1 MKLTGKVAI
10 VTGGAKGIGEAT
22 AKLFIEQGAK
32 VVVADFS
39 DEGAQI
45 VQALKDMGGEA
56 LFVKTDVSKEA
67 DIQHLVTETVRHF
80 GKLDIMVANAGIGDS
95 APIHELGLDRWQKM
109 IDINLTGVFLSD
121 KYAIEQM
128 LQQDTGGVV
137 VNMASMLGHIG
148 QVNGTAYTAA
158 KAGVVNL
165 TRTLGVTYAKQGIRV
180 NAVCPGYIDTPLISQ
195 ASEETRNKLIAGHP
209 IGRLGRADEIAKA
222 ILFLSSDD
230 SSFMVGASL
239 LVDGGYTAQ

>member
-1 MKLTGKVAI
+1 MKLTGKVAV

-22 AKLFIEQGAK
+22 AKLFIEKGAK

-39 DEGAQI
+39 DEGEQI
-45 VQALKDMGGEA
+45 VQALKEMGGEA

-128 LQQDTGGVV
+128 LKQDTGGVV

-180 NAVCPGYIDTPLISQ
+180 NAVCPGYIDTPLLSQ

-222 ILFLSSDD
+222 ILFLASDD
-230 SSFMVGASL
+230 SSFMVGANL